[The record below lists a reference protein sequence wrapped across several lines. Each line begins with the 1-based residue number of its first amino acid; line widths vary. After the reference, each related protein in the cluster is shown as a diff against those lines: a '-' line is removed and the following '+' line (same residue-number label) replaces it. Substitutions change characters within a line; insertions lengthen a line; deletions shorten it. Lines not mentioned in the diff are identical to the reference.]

1 MKQSTKR
8 KSATSGGLPEW
19 WAVQLAHALQLHRR
33 GRLDEAIDLY
43 RILLRGDPSIPELH
57 NNLGSALRSA
67 GQLGAAARH
76 FRRTVMLRPNDFV
89 GHANLGSVLVRMG
102 RHDEGLEHLAAAYL
116 LAPDND
122 GTRGRLTAN
131 LAGRVP
137 KRCGPRLR
145 EAWNLLSAD
154 PVVILQYLVRPAVEA
169 LKLRRPVRRA
179 LARLERDRR
188 LDAGDVRPGLYEALS
203 DPLAVALFRDTVLV
217 DHAVEAL
224 LTALRRLWL
233 DVAVAERPSP
243 LLPPNGLLAAV
254 ALQAGATEWVYD
266 ETDEER
272 ALLARLEERLA
283 EPTQRRND
291 DGPTPVL
298 LVYALY
304 KPLSCLSDDPWFAS
318 ADWTGLI
325 GELIGRHITEPPL
338 EAGLAASLPAL
349 TDIGDAVSKKVRA
362 QYETHAYPRWR
373 RLPQRTPRPLRE
385 VLAETLGDPALG
397 RSIDIEAPRILV
409 AGCGTGRH
417 ALATANRFSNATVLA
432 VDVSRASL
440 GYAARQA
447 RAFDVRNVSFAQ
459 ADILGMADRSE
470 RFDVIECSGVLHHMA
485 DPEVGWRVLRGLLG
499 PRGMMRISLYSER
512 GRAGIDQGRALIA
525 ENAFSAT
532 ADGIR
537 AARQVIRALPTDT
550 PARKI
555 AMSADFFSLSGC
567 RDMFFHVHED
577 RFTLPRISRALRDL
591 DLEFLGFEL
600 PDPRIRQAY
609 FQRFQ
614 DDPTARD
621 LDNWDCLE
629 AEMPSLFAA
638 MYQFWCRARS

>member
-1 MKQSTKR
+1 LPGS
-8 KSATSGGLPEW
+8 SAAL
-19 WAVQLAHALQLHRR
+19 LARAIQFHRQ

-43 RILLRGDPSIPELH
+43 RTLLRRDPSIPEIH
-57 NNLGSALRSA
+57 NNLGSALRSL
-67 GQLGAAARH
+67 GQLETAARH
-76 FRRTVMLRPNDFV
+76 YRRTVTLRPKDFV

-102 RHDEGLEHLAAAYL
+102 RRDEGLEHLAAAYV

-122 GTRGRLTAN
+122 GTRARLTAN
-131 LAGRVP
+131 LAGSVP

-145 EAWNLLSAD
+145 EAWNVLSAD
-154 PVVILQYLVRPAVEA
+154 PLVNLQYLVRPALAA
-169 LKLRRPVRRA
+169 LKVRQPVRRA
-179 LARLERDRR
+179 LERLARDRR
-188 LDAGDVRPGLYEALS
+188 LDAGDVGAGLYEALS
-203 DPLAVALFRDTVLV
+203 DPLAVALFRDTVLA
-217 DHAVEAL
+217 DHAVEAV

-233 DVAVAERPSP
+233 DVVVAERPTP
-243 LLPPNGLLAAV
+243 HLPPIGLLAAI
-254 ALQAGATEWVYD
+254 ALQAEATEWVYD

-272 ALLARLEERLA
+272 HLLARLEERLG
-283 EPTQRRND
+283 EPAQRWD
-291 DGPTPVL
+291 DGGPTPAL

-304 KPLSCLSDDPWFAS
+304 KPLSGLSDDPQFAS
-318 ADWTGLI
+318 AEWTGPI
-325 GELIGRHITEPPL
+325 GELIRRHVTEPPL
-338 EAGLAASLPAL
+338 EAALAASLPAL
-349 TDIGDAVSKKVRA
+349 TDISDAVSKKVRA

-385 VLAETLGDPALG
+385 VVAETLDDPALG

-432 VDVSRASL
+432 VDMSRVSL

-447 RAFDVRNVSFAQ
+447 QVFEVRNISFAQ
-459 ADILGMADRSE
+459 ADILGFAGRAD

-485 DPEVGWRVLRGLLG
+485 DPEAGWRVLRSLLG
-499 PRGMMRISLYSER
+499 PRGLMRISLYSER
-512 GRAGIDQGRALIA
+512 GRAGIDQGWALIA
-525 ENAFSAT
+525 EHALSAT
-532 ADGIR
+532 AEGIR
-537 AARQVIRALPTDT
+537 AARRVIRALPTDA
-550 PARKI
+550 PARI
-555 AMSADFFSLSGC
+555 FATSADFFSLSGC

-621 LDNWDCLE
+621 LDNWDRME